1 MRYGCHDLRRNDRDG
16 DPAARVVPVWG
27 GTNNPPASLC
37 PAPGPAIPVGPA
49 GLHVLAVPQ
58 YVRQLQEDLRTLGF
72 SIVGTPSGIFDRFT
86 FWAVREFQIYASMAT
101 VARVRPGLPPEQ
113 RQGAHLVTA
122 LGEDAATNLSVYVN
136 SLEAVANGG
145 AGLYAGS
152 KSGVVNSATRDAIDH
167 WLDNNFRCPVII
179 EAWRVRRGARDTLV
193 ASNAWAHD
201 SVPDRAPRFFA
212 RDFTGYYTL
221 PAGHDANA
229 MQVIGDFATFL
240 GKSGPRA
247 EPPNHVIA
255 EGEILPEPL
264 TGVAAP
270 AGATLSSYRVIRS
283 VCEVECIGFFD
294 CVNSF
299 DNAFVSVG
307 PCHWTLGI
315 VTAGAARTDRGELC
329 GYLAYLR
336 DTDNAAFLRAFEN
349 FGARID
355 EEWTA
360 GGVADG
366 AALFTAQHKFAAWI
380 TLQNEAGN
388 FVGLPRSEDE
398 GNYFKTWHW
407 HYRFV
412 MAGRTIEGYR
422 RRMWHM
428 ARTRVRDI
436 LRAPWGAGVAQIA
449 VAGGTPR
456 DPTIGDVFT
465 SECAVACIL
474 RWHIRSPGHVI
485 NARAAGRQLRS
496 ALDRARADNPTLV
509 WNGDPSGWTDAHETA
524 LLDALLAVAPA
535 NVRDAFNYL
544 RAWPNWLP
552 PARNPRGFT
561 LAPPIAAA
569 LLRTRNSFSLDRGD
583 LPPEPP
589 PPAPR
594 RPPRPPRPPRA
605 PGPAR
610 P

>member
-1 MRYGCHDLRRNDRDG
+1 MRYGCHDLQRDDRDG
-16 DPAARVVPVWG
+16 DPATSVVPIWG
-27 GTNNPPASLC
+27 GTNNPASSVC
-37 PAPGPAIPVGPA
+37 PAPAPAVPVGPT

-58 YVRQLQEDLRTLGF
+58 HVRQLQEDLRALGF
-72 SIVGTPSGIFDRFT
+72 SIVGTPSGVFDRLT

-101 VARVRPGLPPEQ
+101 VARVRAGVPAEQ

-122 LGEDAATNLSVYVN
+122 LGEDTATNLSVYVS
-136 SLEAVANGG
+136 SLEAVTNDA
-145 AGLYAGS
+145 AGLYTGP
-152 KSGVVNSATRDAIDH
+152 KSGVVNAATRDAIEH

-179 EAWRVRRGARDTLV
+179 EAWSVRRGARDALV

-201 SVPDRAPRFFA
+201 SVPNRAPRFFA
-212 RDFTGYYTL
+212 RDFTGYYVL
-221 PAGHDANA
+221 PAGLDANA
-229 MQVIGDFATFL
+229 MQVIGDFATFA

-264 TGVAAP
+264 TGDAAP
-270 AGATLSSYRVIRS
+270 TGAALSSYRVIRS
-283 VCEVECIGFFD
+283 ACEVECIGFFD

-299 DNAFVSVG
+299 DNAFVSIG

-315 VTAGAARTDRGELC
+315 VNAGVARTDRGELC
-329 GYLAYLR
+329 GYLAYLAN
-336 DTDNAAFLRAFEN
+336 TDNAAFVRAFEN

-355 EEWTA
+355 EDWAAT
-360 GGVADG
+360 GVADG
-366 AALFTAQHKFAAWI
+366 ADLFSSQHKFAAWI
-380 TLQNEAGN
+380 SLQNEAGN
-388 FVGLPRSEDE
+388 FTALPRLEDE

-436 LRAPWGAGVAQIA
+436 LRARWGAGVAQIP

-465 SECAVACIL
+465 SECAVACLL
-474 RWHIRSPGHVI
+474 RWHIRSPAHVVS
-485 NARAAGRQLRS
+485 ARAAGDRLRG
-496 ALDRARADNPTLV
+496 ALTRAQTDNPALV
-509 WNGDPSGWTDAHETA
+509 WTGDPSTWTNAHETA

-544 RAWPNWLP
+544 RDWPNWLTP
-552 PARNPRGFT
+552 GRNPRRFT
-561 LAPPIAAA
+561 LAAPIASA
-569 LLRTRNSFSLDRGD
+569 LLRTRSSFSLDRTD

-589 PPAPR
+589 PPAPPR
-594 RPPRPPRPPRA
+594 PRPPRPPRPPPA
-605 PGPAR
+605 GP
-610 P
+610 